1 MKSTLSHI
9 QFNIDFKHV
18 DFYTDLMKF
27 LGWAEIYAADG
38 VVGYNDS
45 TDKGASIWF
54 LKSKTTDM
62 HGHGKAG
69 MNHIGI
75 HVDTQSD
82 VDSVVGYIKDKNI
95 KTLYDTPRHRPEF
108 AFVEGNTYYQVMF
121 ESPDKIL
128 FEVVYTGP
136 KN

>member
-9 QFNIDFKHV
+9 QFNIDFRHV
-18 DFYTDLMKF
+18 EFYKELMKF
-27 LGWAEIYAADG
+27 LGWAEIYNTDG

-45 TDKGASIWF
+45 TDKGASLWF
-54 LKSKTTDM
+54 LKSKTNET

-75 HVDTQSD
+75 HVDNQSD
-82 VDSVVGYIKDKNI
+82 VDEIVKYLQEKQINA
-95 KTLYDTPRHRPEF
+95 LYDTPRHRPEF
-108 AFVEGNTYYQVMF
+108 AFVEGHTYYQVMF

-136 KN
+136 KK